1 MSVEDL
7 YPGYDG
13 LRGEKL
19 RELRKLVL
27 DVATQTEGVGEIE
40 ECLKWGQ
47 PSFVTVKP
55 KSGSTIRI
63 DTVKDSDTQY
73 AMYFICNTNLVE
85 RFREVYPAAFHYQG
99 NRAIVFDVSDPVPVE
114 VLRHCIA
121 MALTYHL

>member
-1 MSVEDL
+1 MSIEKVYAAYKNEQ
-7 YPGYDG
+7 GKQIRH
-13 LRGEKL
+13 LRALILK
-19 RELRKLVL
+19 
-27 DVATQTEGVGEIE
+27 VAAKTDGVGQIE

-63 DTVKDSDTQY
+63 DSVKDSETKY

-85 RFREVYPAAFHYQG
+85 RFREIYPDTFTYQG
-99 NRAIVFDVSDPVPVE
+99 NRAIIFDASETVPE
-114 VLRHCIA
+114 DELKHCIA